1 MINGAGKMR
10 IGIIGSEQFYQEIE
24 LLKINYPH
32 VEFIPFLYTSPLEA
46 YRLISPNKEKV
57 DVFLFSGIIPYLYS
71 KEVIREE
78 NITATFV
85 PFSQL
90 MVSLSLFRLVHQ
102 KNIPFDRIS
111 MDLPDRKDVIDVLTH
126 LNEQNSVKHILDYP
140 WIYQDEKTNY
150 HTINVQ
156 EFVRFHE
163 RLYQLSEVDYC
174 LTSIHAVY
182 DLLKRKNIPAMFMI
196 QTKSSTIQGI
206 EDAITLGEMK
216 KQRKSQIAVL
226 KIDIHGLEENHDND
240 KQQIK
245 REIEEMSRHLNGK
258 LVTEEHGKWRIYTT
272 RGALDMFLNKDS
284 NKNIIRHPN
293 ANVYVGIGYGSSL
306 KSAEQNA
313 EDALLYAIKRKSST
327 GMNVWLIDESKRLM
341 PINVLNRPEKTQAH
355 HIKGDTHSVKQ
366 LAEEIGLSIKN
377 VNRMIDFLAYYPDQ
391 TFTADDFA
399 NYFHIT
405 RRTAERIIKPFYD
418 HQLLIHVGEEKP
430 FEKGRP
436 RIVYSPHIKLKS
448 IIRD

>member
-1 MINGAGKMR
+1 MITGVGKMR

-24 LLKINYPH
+24 LLKINYPS
-32 VEFIPFLYTSPLEA
+32 VEFIPFLYTSPLEG
-46 YRLISPNKEKV
+46 YKLISPNKEKV
-57 DVFLFSGIIPYLYS
+57 DVFLFSGIIPYFYS

-102 KNIPFDRIS
+102 KNVPFDRIS
-111 MDLPDRKDVIDVLTH
+111 IDLPDRKDLIDVLTH

-140 WIYQDEKTNY
+140 WIYHNEKTDHLTLN
-150 HTINVQ
+150 IQ
-156 EFVRFHE
+156 EFVSFHE
-163 RLYQLSEVDYC
+163 RLYELSEVDYC

-182 DLLKRKNIPAMFMI
+182 DELKRKNIPAMFMI
-196 QTKSSTIQGI
+196 QKKSSTIQGI
-206 EDAITLGEMK
+206 EDAIALGEIK
-216 KQRKSQIAVL
+216 KQRQSQIAVL
-226 KIDIHGLEENHDND
+226 NIEIHCLEEMRDND
-240 KQQIK
+240 KLQFN

-258 LVTEEHGKWRIYTT
+258 LVTEEQFNWKIYTT
-272 RGALDMFLNKDS
+272 RGALDFYNNEDRVKKM
-284 NKNIIRHPN
+284 IRHLN
-293 ANVYVGIGYGSSL
+293 TNIYVGIGYGTSL

-313 EDALLYAIKRKSST
+313 EDALLYAIKKKSST
-327 GMNVWLIDESKRLM
+327 GINVWLIDESKRLM
-341 PINVLNRPEKTQAH
+341 PIDVLNSPEKTKVH
-355 HIKGDTHSVKQ
+355 LIKGDTHSVKR

-377 VNRMIDFLAYYPDQ
+377 VNRMIDFLAYYPDL

-399 NYFHIT
+399 NYYHIT

-418 HQLLIHVGEEKP
+418 HQLLINVGEEKP

-436 RIVYSPHIKLKS
+436 RIVYMSHSKLKS

>member
-1 MINGAGKMR
+1 MITGVGKMR

-24 LLKINYPH
+24 LLKVNYPH

-46 YRLISPNKEKV
+46 NKLISPNKEKV
-57 DVFLFSGIIPYLYS
+57 DVFLFSGIIPYFYS

-90 MVSLSLFRLVHQ
+90 MVSLSLFQLVHQ

-111 MDLPDRKDVIDVLTH
+111 LDLPDRKDVIDVLAH
-126 LNEQNSVKHILDYP
+126 LNEQHSVKHIIDYP
-140 WIYQDEKTNY
+140 WIYQNEKTNH

-163 RLYQLSEVDYC
+163 RLYELSEVDYC
-174 LTSIHAVY
+174 LTSIHAVF
-182 DLLKRKNIPAMFMI
+182 DELKRKKIPAMFMI

-206 EDAITLGEMK
+206 EDAIELGEMK
-216 KQRKSQIAVL
+216 KQRQSQIAVL
-226 KIDIHGLEENHDND
+226 NIDIHGMEDLHDSD
-240 KQQIK
+240 KQKINH
-245 REIEEMSRHLNGK
+245 EIEEMSRYLNGK
-258 LVTEEHGKWRIYTT
+258 LVTEEHEKWRIYTT
-272 RGALDMFLNKDS
+272 RGALDLFLNKDS
-284 NKNIIRHPN
+284 LKEMFHHPN
-293 ANVYVGIGYGSSL
+293 TNVYVGIGYGPSL

-313 EDALLYAIKRKSST
+313 EDALLYAIKKNFST

-341 PINVLNRPEKTQAH
+341 PIDILTDPENTKAH
-355 HIKGDTHSVKQ
+355 LIKGDTNSVKQ

-377 VNRMIDFLAYYPDQ
+377 VNRMLDFLACYPES

-418 HQLLIHVGEEKP
+418 HQLLINVGEEKP

-436 RIVYSPHIKLKS
+436 RIVYSSHVKLRS